1 MGERMTSDPFDGTF
15 DNSAKLDST
24 RLDSV
29 RAAALG
35 ELRRK
40 PRAVSWRREAVGTA
54 AIVLGTTALVIGV
67 GAWLSIVEV
76 EKVRERIVPLVLL
89 VVLQAL
95 GVFAAIAP
103 GRAALRWTLGVLAL
117 AAAVAMLMGRGEGA
131 VPGTPALACS
141 TSHVAVDLIPLGLA
155 LFALRRFSW
164 TLGRSLLAGVAA
176 AATGAIAGEL
186 SCGRGWSHALLHHIG
201 AGLVI
206 ALVCVV
212 FSRAR
217 RPHTFAS

>member
-1 MGERMTSDPFDGTF
+1 MTSDEPLDGPV
-15 DNSAKLDST
+15 NLDAA
-24 RLDSV
+24 RLAGV
-29 RAAALG
+29 RAAALD
-35 ELRRK
+35 ELRRRPK
-40 PRAVSWRREAVGTA
+40 PVSWRREAVGTM
-54 AIVLGTTALVIGV
+54 AIVLGTTALVIGA
-67 GAWLSIVEV
+67 GAWLSIVEI
-76 EKVRERIVPLVLL
+76 EKVRERIVPLILL

-117 AAAVAMLMGRGEGA
+117 AAAVAMLMGRGEGV

-186 SCGRGWSHALLHHIG
+186 SCGRGWSHALFHHIG

-217 RPHTFAS
+217 RPHTYAS

>member
-1 MGERMTSDPFDGTF
+1 MTEEPTTP
-15 DNSAKLDST
+15 SATLA
-24 RLDSV
+24 RV
-29 RAAALG
+29 RVAALD
-35 ELRRK
+35 ELRRQ
-40 PRAVSWRREAVGTA
+40 PRPVSWRREAVGTA

-67 GAWLSIVEV
+67 GAWLSIVEIDRL
-76 EKVRERIVPLVLL
+76 RERLIPLVMLIA
-89 VVLQAL
+89 LQAL

-117 AAAVAMLMGRGEGA
+117 AAALAMLLGRGEGTST
-131 VPGTPALACS
+131 GTPSLACS

-164 TLGRSLLAGVAA
+164 TLGRSLLAGLAA

-186 SCGRGWSHALLHHIG
+186 SCGRGWTHALVHHIG
-201 AGLVI
+201 AGLLI
-206 ALVCVV
+206 ALICVV

-217 RPHTFAS
+217 RPHTYAP

>member
-1 MGERMTSDPFDGTF
+1 MTSDEPLDGPM
-15 DNSAKLDST
+15 NLDPA
-24 RLDSV
+24 RLAVV
-29 RAAALG
+29 RAAALD
-35 ELRRK
+35 ELRRQ
-40 PRAVSWRREAVGTA
+40 PRPVSWRREAVGTM
-54 AIVLGTTALVIGV
+54 AIVLGTTALVIGA

-89 VVLQAL
+89 VTLQAL

-117 AAAVAMLMGRGEGA
+117 GAAVAMLMGRGEGI
-131 VPGTPALACS
+131 VPGTPAIACS

-164 TLGRSLLAGVAA
+164 TLGRSLLAGAAA

-186 SCGRGWSHALLHHIG
+186 SCGRGWSHALVHHIG

-217 RPHTFAS
+217 RPHTYAS

>member
-1 MGERMTSDPFDGTF
+1 MIAEKPIAQNEDLLSR
-15 DNSAKLDST
+15 
-24 RLDSV
+24 V
-29 RAAALG
+29 RARALD
-35 ELRRK
+35 ELRRQ
-40 PRAVSWRREAVGTA
+40 PRAVSWRREAMGTM

-76 EKVRERIVPLVLL
+76 ERVRERIVPLVMLL
-89 VVLQAL
+89 ALQAL

-103 GRAALRWTLGVLAL
+103 GRAALRWTLGVLAV
-117 AAAVAMLMGRGEGA
+117 AAAAAMLMGRSDGPIA
-131 VPGTPALACS
+131 STNPQLACS

-164 TLGRSLLAGVAA
+164 TLGRSLLAGLAA

-186 SCGRGWSHALLHHIG
+186 SCGRGWTHALVHHIG
-201 AGLVI
+201 AGLLI
-206 ALVCVV
+206 AAVCVL

-217 RPHTFAS
+217 RPDTYAP